1 MEEENNINPE
11 EINEQPTENVQ
22 PQQTFQAQVNTQ
34 ARTLPNATAVLVM
47 GIISIA
53 VCWCYGLVG
62 LTLGIISLVLAGKAN
77 ALYLD
82 NPGAYTESSYKN
94 MKAGKIC
101 ALIGTILSGLY
112 MIYIIIILFVWG
124 TALTSMPWNSF
135 NF

>member
-1 MEEENNINPE
+1 MEEENNFTQEDNNQQAP
-11 EINEQPTENVQ
+11 
-22 PQQTFQAQVNTQ
+22 PQQTYQAQVNTTAQ
-34 ARTLPNATAVLVM
+34 TLPNATAVLVM

-77 ALYLD
+77 ALYLE
-82 NPGAYTESSYKN
+82 NPKAYTESSYKN

-112 MIYIIIILFVWG
+112 MIYIIIILLVWG